1 MGTVSSVPP
10 IIAPPIVAPAAID
23 AAPLSGRLTRFDALY
38 APLLA
43 AWVRTEQDLTWLAP
57 GTRPPLTSAKIAAW
71 GSERPCRYLY
81 WRPDMDVPSAYA
93 ELNPMPNVPDQ
104 LWVGHFLVD
113 PVCRGRGI
121 GRAFMARLL
130 ELAFL
135 QHGCAGVLLV
145 VFPDNPAAIRCY
157 EQSGMVAIGNESRW
171 FAATNRRHDF
181 IRMAID
187 RAMFDECVRLGR
199 LRGTPPIVEPRARP
213 APRRTPMAQ

>member
-1 MGTVSSVPP
+1 MGPVSSVSP
-10 IIAPPIVAPAAID
+10 ISTANHANVLIEPVRD
-23 AAPLSGRLTRFDALY
+23 RVTRFDALY

-57 GTRPPLTSAKIAAW
+57 GTRPPLTAAKIAAW

-81 WRPDMDVPSAYA
+81 WRHGSDIPSAYA
-93 ELNPMPNVPDQ
+93 ELNPMPTVPDQ

-113 PVCRGRGI
+113 PVCRGRGV

-135 QHGCAGVLLV
+135 QHAVNGVLLV

-157 EQSGMVAIGNESRW
+157 EQSGMMAIGKESRW
-171 FAATNRRHDF
+171 FAATNRRHHF

-199 LRGTPPIVEPRARP
+199 LRPTPPTVEPRARP
-213 APRRTPMAQ
+213 LPRLSMPQ